1 MAYVYAAMWL
11 IVGLILIFRLG
22 KENRVFYV
30 AGGFFLI
37 LSGWWIANIVSPE
50 DLFAGTW
57 GIVLRVITAVA
68 LVILCVVFWQHYQ
81 KDRAAFEKKK
91 QAENCR
97 LQKGNG
103 QMTSLFRFFSFSVT
117 RFPRR

>member
-1 MAYVYAAMWL
+1 M
-11 IVGLILIFRLG
+11 
-22 KENRVFYV
+22 FYV

-81 KDRAAFEKKK
+81 KDRAAFEEKK
-91 QAENCR
+91 QAEKAA
-97 LQKGNG
+97 QPEEKKPDDTGND
-103 QMTSLFRFFSFSVT
+103 TW
-117 RFPRR
+117 

>member
-1 MAYVYAAMWL
+1 MDYVYAAMWL

-68 LVILCVVFWQHYQ
+68 LVILCVVFWQYYQ

-91 QAENCR
+91 QAEKAA
-97 LQKGNG
+97 QPEEKKPDDTGSD
-103 QMTSLFRFFSFSVT
+103 TW
-117 RFPRR
+117 